1 MNLKKFINGIGDIEA
16 ELLEGL
22 AAAYPQKLRK
32 LGDQNIIVR
41 AQLNRD
47 KVALVSGGGSG
58 HEPAHAGYVGY
69 GMLDCAVAGDIFTSP
84 PPLAVFK
91 GICEVATEK
100 GVLCIVKNYTGDVMS
115 FDMAIDMARGK
126 GINVEK
132 VIVDDDIAMP
142 DNLIGRRGVA
152 GTILV
157 HKIAGAA
164 AETGAELEMVKTI
177 AQRTIDNLRT
187 LGVAIKP
194 CTVPA
199 VGHPGF
205 DIPEKT
211 MEIGIGIHG
220 EPGIR
225 REPITSAD
233 GIARKM
239 LDKILSHIEYAG
251 NDVVLLINGMGAT
264 PLMELLIVNKF
275 VNAYLYRNG
284 VKIHDTIIGNFMTS
298 IDMAGFSI
306 TLLKLD
312 DSLRAFYDASADTF
326 ALKK

>member
-1 MNLKKFINGIGDIEA
+1 MKKFINGIDDIER

-22 AAAYPQKLRK
+22 VVADPKKIRK

-41 AQLNRD
+41 AQLNPD

-58 HEPAHAGYVGY
+58 HEPAHAGFVGY
-69 GMLDCAVAGDIFTSP
+69 GMLDCAVAGNIFTSP
-84 PPLAVFK
+84 PPLAIFK
-91 GICEVATEK
+91 GITEVATEK
-100 GVLCIVKNYTGDVMS
+100 GVLCIVKNYTGDILS

-126 GINVEK
+126 GISVEK
-132 VIVDDDIAMP
+132 VVVDDDIAMP
-142 DNLIGRRGVA
+142 DNVIGRRGVA

-164 AETGAELEMVKTI
+164 TETGAGLETIKNI
-177 AQRTIDNLRT
+177 AQRTVENLRT
-187 LGVAIKP
+187 IGVAISP

-205 DIPEKT
+205 DIPEKN

-233 GIARKM
+233 GIAREM

-251 NDVVLLINGMGAT
+251 NDVVVLINGMGAT
-264 PLMELLIVNKF
+264 PMMELLIVNKF

-284 VKIHDTIIGNFMTS
+284 VKIHDTLIGNYMTS

-326 ALKK
+326 ALRK

>member
-1 MNLKKFINGIGDIEA
+1 MKKFINGIGDIET

-32 LGDQNIIVR
+32 IGDQNVIVR
-41 AQLNRD
+41 AQLNPD
-47 KVALVSGGGSG
+47 KVSLLSGGGSG

-69 GMLDCAVAGDIFTSP
+69 GMLDCAVAGNIFTSP

-91 GICEVATEK
+91 GITEVATEK
-100 GVLCIVKNYTGDVMS
+100 GVLCIVKNYTGDILS
-115 FDMAIDMARGK
+115 FDMAMDMARGH
-126 GINVEK
+126 GIKVEK
-132 VIVDDDIAMP
+132 VVVDDDIAVQ
-142 DNLIGRRGVA
+142 DVAIGRRGVA

-164 AETGAELEMVKTI
+164 AETGANLEIVKNI
-177 AQRTIDNLRT
+177 AQRTIENLRT
-187 LGVAIKP
+187 IGVAISP

-199 VGHPGF
+199 VGQPGF

-251 NDVVLLINGMGAT
+251 NDVVVLINGMGAT
-264 PLMELLIVNKF
+264 PMMELLIVNRF

-284 VKIHDTIIGNFMTS
+284 VKIHDTLIGNFMTS

-312 DSLRAFYDASADTF
+312 DSLCAFYDASADTF

>member
-1 MNLKKFINGIGDIEA
+1 MTLKKFINGIGDIEK

-22 AAAYPQKLRK
+22 ATAYPQKLRK

-41 AQLNRD
+41 AQLNPD

-58 HEPAHAGYVGY
+58 HEPAHAGFVGY

-84 PPLAVFK
+84 PPLAIFK
-91 GICEVATEK
+91 GIVEVATEK

-132 VIVDDDIAMP
+132 VVVDDDIAMP

-164 AETGAELEMVKTI
+164 AETGADLEI
-177 AQRTIDNLRT
+177 IQNLAQRTIDNLRT

-220 EPGIR
+220 EPGIK

-233 GIARKM
+233 GIVRKM
-239 LDKILSHIEYAG
+239 LDKILSHVEYAG
-251 NDVVLLINGMGAT
+251 NEVVVLVNGMGAT

-275 VNAYLYRNG
+275 VNAYLYRQG
-284 VKIHDTIIGNFMTS
+284 VKIHDTLIGNFMTS